1 MDIPINK
8 TLATKFRSRQTCGG
22 VRPRRSHHTPH
33 EDTDMDVDMDVT
45 EITAR
50 LYAIGSAILDKTDEG
65 PWIWPTLKIRDNAC
79 WIELYRALQTGVNG
93 GKDHIGTGKGDTP
106 EAALDDA
113 DRIVAA
119 LPDLE
124 NAKLHRHMARVADCI
139 DSAHSDGID
148 DEYVTPLRLTVKAM
162 SDNLLAGPVAK

>member
-1 MDIPINK
+1 
-8 TLATKFRSRQTCGG
+8 
-22 VRPRRSHHTPH
+22 
-33 EDTDMDVDMDVT
+33 MDVT

-50 LYAIGSAILDKTDEG
+50 LYAIGAAILDKTGET
-65 PWIWPTLKIRDNAC
+65 PWLPPSLKISDNRC
-79 WIELYRALQTGVNG
+79 RIDLYGALRTGVNG
-93 GKDHIGTGKGDTP
+93 GGVGLGTGKGDTL

-113 DRIVAA
+113 DRIIAA

-139 DSAHSDGID
+139 DAAHSDGIA

-162 SDNLLAGPVAK
+162 SDNLLAGPVAT

>member
-1 MDIPINK
+1 
-8 TLATKFRSRQTCGG
+8 
-22 VRPRRSHHTPH
+22 
-33 EDTDMDVDMDVT
+33 MDVT

-50 LYAIGSAILDKTDEG
+50 LYAIGTAILDKTDET
-65 PWIWPTLKIRDNAC
+65 PWLTPTLKIADGKC
-79 WIELYRALQTGVNG
+79 SVDLYKALQTGVND

-124 NAKLHRHMARVADCI
+124 NTRLNRHMARVADCI
-139 DSAHSDGID
+139 DAAHRDRIA

>member
-1 MDIPINK
+1 
-8 TLATKFRSRQTCGG
+8 
-22 VRPRRSHHTPH
+22 
-33 EDTDMDVDMDVT
+33 MDVT

-50 LYAIGSAILDKTDEG
+50 LYAIGAAILDKTGET
-65 PWIWPTLKIRDNAC
+65 PWIGPSLKISDNVC
-79 WIELYRALQTGVNG
+79 SVDLYRDYGNG
-93 GKDHIGTGKGDTP
+93 TDYIIGTAKGDTT

-113 DRIVAA
+113 DRIIAA

-139 DSAHSDGID
+139 DAAHSDGIA

-162 SDNLLAGPVAK
+162 SDNLLAGPVAT

>member
-1 MDIPINK
+1 MKGMRPHHI
-8 TLATKFRSRQTCGG
+8 G
-22 VRPRRSHHTPH
+22 VVTPH
-33 EDTDMDVDMDVT
+33 EDTDMDVT

-50 LYAIGSAILDKTDEG
+50 LYAIGAAILDKTGER
-65 PWIWPTLKIRDNAC
+65 PWLAPTLNIKDNAC
-79 WIELYRALQTGVNG
+79 QVDLYMAMRTGSDR
-93 GKDHIGTGKGDTP
+93 GKDHIGIGKGDTP

-113 DRIVAA
+113 DRIIAA

-124 NAKLHRHMARVADCI
+124 NVKLHRHMARVAGCI
-139 DSAHSDGID
+139 DAAHSDGIA

>member
-1 MDIPINK
+1 
-8 TLATKFRSRQTCGG
+8 
-22 VRPRRSHHTPH
+22 
-33 EDTDMDVDMDVT
+33 MDVT

-50 LYAIGSAILDKTDEG
+50 LYAIGAAILDKTGETPWLG
-65 PWIWPTLKIRDNAC
+65 PSLNISDNVC
-79 WIELYRALQTGVNG
+79 SIDLYKAMRIGSKRGNDSL
-93 GKDHIGTGKGDTP
+93 GTGKGDTP

-113 DRIVAA
+113 DRIIAA

-139 DSAHSDGID
+139 DAAHSDGIA

-162 SDNLLAGPVAK
+162 SDNLLAGPVAT

>member
-1 MDIPINK
+1 MK
-8 TLATKFRSRQTCGG
+8 GM
-22 VRPRRSHHTPH
+22 RPHHIGAVTPH
-33 EDTDMDVDMDVT
+33 EDTDMDVT

-50 LYAIGSAILDKTDEG
+50 LYAIGAAILDKTGETPFLEPKLGISDGECRVG
-65 PWIWPTLKIRDNAC
+65 
-79 WIELYRALQTGVNG
+79 LYRGYGNG
-93 GKDHIGTGKGDTP
+93 CDYTIGTATGDTP

-113 DRIVAA
+113 DRIIAA

-139 DSAHSDGID
+139 DAAHSDGIA

-162 SDNLLAGPVAK
+162 SDNLLAGPVAS

>member
-1 MDIPINK
+1 MDISINK
-8 TLATKFRSRQTCGG
+8 TLTGMPYLFDRTCGG
-22 VRPRRSHHTPH
+22 VRPRRSHHTTHH
-33 EDTDMDVDMDVT
+33 EDTDMDVT

-50 LYAIGSAILDKTDEG
+50 LYAIGTAILDKTGER
-65 PWIWPTLKIRDNAC
+65 PWLEPTLKIKDNVC
-79 WIELYRALQTGVNG
+79 SVDLYRAMQAGAYG
-93 GKDHIGTGKGDTP
+93 GKDYIGIGRGDTP

-113 DRIVAA
+113 DRIIAA

-124 NAKLHRHMARVADCI
+124 NAKLHRHMVRVAGCI
-139 DSAHSDGID
+139 DAAHSDGIA

>member
-1 MDIPINK
+1 MK
-8 TLATKFRSRQTCGG
+8 GM
-22 VRPRRSHHTPH
+22 RPHHIGAVTPH
-33 EDTDMDVDMDVT
+33 EDTDMDVT

-50 LYAIGSAILDKTDEG
+50 LYAIGAAILDKTGER
-65 PWIWPTLKIRDNAC
+65 PWLAPSMTIKDNVC
-79 WIELYRALQTGVNG
+79 RIGVYG
-93 GKDHIGTGKGDTP
+93 GKDYIGTGKGDTP

-113 DRIVAA
+113 DRIIAA

-139 DSAHSDGID
+139 DAAHSDGIA

-162 SDNLLAGPVAK
+162 SDNLLAAPDAKP